1 MTYVLP
7 RASLLLLLLLG
18 GPARVLGQPGPGTER
33 PAPSVSVTWSA
44 SHHSLPTHIRDSR
57 TSAGPDTLP
66 PLPPSFLTF
75 PTGNGPGFMPTRR
88 DPGPRRAWSGQ
99 VLEHRTIGTGR
110 AVLYSTLLPG
120 LGQRLL
126 GQGRWAAFA
135 AMEIWSVLQY
145 LDEYREGRELED
157 RYRDLAWQVARRISS
172 GPRVEGGFEYYE
184 ALTEFRSSG
193 AYDADPGRSGIQPEQ
208 DPDTYNGYIWVLAR
222 DIYLPETD
230 SGSVDE
236 SSPRYQ
242 AAVDYYLSRAYAPSL
257 AWNWGENDLQQAEY
271 AQLIRE
277 SDENFRRA
285 TTMIGVILANHLLS
299 AVDALITSRL
309 GTDEEEIA
317 SLPRLRIRI
326 LPSTYAPHALAFTL
340 RMPLF

>member
-1 MTYVLP
+1 
-7 RASLLLLLLLG
+7 
-18 GPARVLGQPGPGTER
+18 
-33 PAPSVSVTWSA
+33 
-44 SHHSLPTHIRDSR
+44 
-57 TSAGPDTLP
+57 
-66 PLPPSFLTF
+66 
-75 PTGNGPGFMPTRR
+75 
-88 DPGPRRAWSGQ
+88 
-99 VLEHRTIGTGR
+99 
-110 AVLYSTLLPG
+110 
-120 LGQRLL
+120 
-126 GQGRWAAFA
+126 
-135 AMEIWSVLQY
+135 
-145 LDEYREGRELED
+145 
-157 RYRDLAWQVARRISS
+157 
-172 GPRVEGGFEYYE
+172 
-184 ALTEFRSSG
+184 LTEFRSSG

-222 DIYLPETD
+222 EIYLPETD

-299 AVDALITSRL
+299 AVDAMITSRL
-309 GTDEEEIA
+309 GTDEEEVTF
-317 SLPRLRIRI
+317 LPRIRI
-326 LPSTYAPHALAFTL
+326 RVLPSPHAPHALAFTL